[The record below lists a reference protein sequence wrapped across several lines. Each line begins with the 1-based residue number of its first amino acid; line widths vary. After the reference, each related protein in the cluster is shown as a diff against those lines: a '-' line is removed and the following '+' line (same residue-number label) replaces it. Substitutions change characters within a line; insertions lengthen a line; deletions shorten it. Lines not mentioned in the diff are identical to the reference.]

1 MPSKKRKARE
11 IGQQCTK
18 IITKEHAVASTNEAE
33 VTESCRNRCLEIS
46 DELWMQIIRFLYGE
60 GLGMTSM
67 RGMFHDFI
75 LVSKSFQ
82 LLCSKYVQQ
91 IPQSFVAYD
100 DDETMHFIAYSSRN
114 YAKLSSFK
122 AMGPDGTSSWI
133 IAVVYLFKK
142 CNLCELDS
150 LDLMYITKSIKMR
163 HTNRSRFFSIMTEL
177 SYSDMMRQIDDYH
190 YLHSSLANLF
200 HEKHPPL
207 RKLSLTIR
215 YDKWSYPLLE
225 VVSDTIEEL
234 TLVVRGP
241 YLEDSFIDDEIS
253 MSGPDPRFQQ
263 YFCHLIEQMPRLKKL
278 NLTLSFPCKILIR
291 SASLEE
297 FYLDAFGNYSFI
309 EKCTCPSLKILKV
322 ICNFYVSDASDRI
335 KFEFCALQPL
345 PRICKDDS
353 NIKHGEDK
361 GAKCLDVMV
370 RDMAFGVLEVPEVC
384 IVRFLKEMHI

>member
-1 MPSKKRKARE
+1 MSSKKRKAKE

-18 IITKEHAVASTNEAE
+18 IITKEHAVATNEST
-33 VTESCRNRCLEIS
+33 VTDSNRCLEIS
-46 DELWMQIIRFLYGE
+46 DELWMQIIKFLYGD

-82 LLCSKYVQQ
+82 LLCSKYVQRM
-91 IPQSFVAYD
+91 PQSFVAYD

-122 AMGPDGTSSWI
+122 AMGPDGSSSWI
-133 IAVVYLFKK
+133 IAVVYLFKN
-142 CNLCELDS
+142 CNLCELHS
-150 LDLMYITKSIKMR
+150 LDMMHVTKSIKMR
-163 HTNRSRFFSIMTEL
+163 QGNRSRFFSILSNL

-190 YLHSSLANLF
+190 YLHSSLANVF

-215 YDKWSYPLLE
+215 CDKWPYPLLE
-225 VVSDTIEEL
+225 VVSDTIEDL
-234 TLVVRGP
+234 TLVMKGP
-241 YLEDSFIDDEIS
+241 CLDSSYIDEDTSV
-253 MSGPDPRFQQ
+253 SGPDPSFQQ
-263 YFCHLIEQMPRLKKL
+263 YFCHLIEQMPKLKKL
-278 NLTLSFPCKILIR
+278 SLTFSFPFKILIR

-297 FYLDAFGNYSFI
+297 LFLDAFGNYSFL
-309 EKCTCPSLKILKV
+309 EKCTCPSLKMLKV
-322 ICNFYVSDASDRI
+322 ICDFYADVSGRINF
-335 KFEFCALQPL
+335 ECCALQPL

-361 GAKCLDVMV
+361 GSNCFDVMV
-370 RDMAFGVLEVPEVC
+370 RDMAFGVLEVPELC
-384 IVRFLKEMHI
+384 IVRFLQELHI